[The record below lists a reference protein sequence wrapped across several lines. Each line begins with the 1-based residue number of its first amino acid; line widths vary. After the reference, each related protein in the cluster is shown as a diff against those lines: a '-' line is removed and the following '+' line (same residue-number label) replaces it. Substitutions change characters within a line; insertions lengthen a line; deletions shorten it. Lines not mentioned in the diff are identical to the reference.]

1 MTLELEI
8 DVPESRTITLPP
20 EVPVGKAMV
29 SVSVPSPAGALPPS
43 LAHTSAKFQRER
55 AAYYRLLPE
64 LLKTHLG
71 KVVAI
76 HDGQVV
82 EAGTSRIEVA
92 MATFR
97 RVGAVPIFVELVTE
111 DPPRV
116 FRIPGLRLAR
126 REEVK

>member
-20 EVPVGKAMV
+20 EVPVGRVQV
-29 SVSVPSPAGALPPS
+29 SVSVSSPPEPPPLPPT
-43 LAHTSAKFQRER
+43 ADKFEREKDAFR
-55 AAYYRLLPE
+55 RLLPE

>member
-1 MTLELEI
+1 MTLELVI

-20 EVPVGKAMV
+20 EVPVGRVQV
-29 SVSVPSPAGALPPS
+29 SVSVSSPPEPPPLPPT
-43 LAHTSAKFQRER
+43 ADKFEREKDAFR
-55 AAYYRLLPE
+55 RLLPE

>member
-1 MTLELEI
+1 MTLELVI

-20 EVPVGKAMV
+20 EVPVGRVQV
-29 SVSVPSPAGALPPS
+29 SVSVSSPPEPPPLPPT
-43 LAHTSAKFQRER
+43 ADKFEREKDAFR
-55 AAYYRLLPE
+55 RLLPE

-97 RVGAVPIFVELVTE
+97 RVGAVPIFVEFVTE